1 MSKFKLFAQ
10 MIEDQIREKRA
21 DVIGCRQFVRS
32 DLVDDRR
39 VKNHVAE
46 SMGHSIARLM
56 VQKANLTGMPSAN
69 VYVVPDDPFKPR
81 FDGDI
86 YEATVVAV
94 HPDLWF
100 QITTLLRDLR
110 NEDPTEAQI
119 ESVWQNTLHAKI
131 GGAS

>member
-21 DVIGCRQFVRS
+21 DLIGCRQFVCS
-32 DLVDDRR
+32 DLVDGSQVTNR
-39 VKNHVAE
+39 VAE

-110 NEDPTEAQI
+110 NDQTD
-119 ESVWQNTLHAKI
+119 ESWRK
-131 GGAS
+131 